1 MTRATRHPFLPWAF
15 HLHGWRSCPAH
26 SRGSEEPRLSTEYA
40 EPSELVCTRPLGRP
54 LRTSSSTAPVFSHR
68 TSTPTE
74 DALPCEP
81 PFTAPVWPQE
91 AKWCA
96 CRAWSAGLAVSILEG
111 GAGIRSLAAL
121 LTAAPP
127 RGQQAVVSGLVSF
140 SSSRQC
146 AVRLV
151 PPKQVIPSRRR
162 LLTPWQCV
170 RAARALRSVS
180 GSPGA
185 WSASGLKAAASASPA
200 LAHPP

>member
-26 SRGSEEPRLSTEYA
+26 SRGSEEPRPSTEYA

-81 PFTAPVWPQE
+81 PFTAPVRPQE

-111 GAGIRSLAAL
+111 GQASVHSPRCSPPL
-121 LTAAPP
+121 P
-127 RGQQAVVSGLVSF
+127 RGGSRPWSAVWFRSHPVVSVPVGLSRRSRSYLPGGDCSLPGSVSGLPAPCVPSP
-140 SSSRQC
+140 
-146 AVRLV
+146 VRLV
-151 PPKQVIPSRRR
+151 RGARR
-162 LLTPWQCV
+162 
-170 RAARALRSVS
+170 A
-180 GSPGA
+180 
-185 WSASGLKAAASASPA
+185 
-200 LAHPP
+200 